1 MAYSV
6 FHFLL
11 ILSSQLDYTSLIC
24 LDFIYLTWF
33 IMFYELQPSRGWAVW
48 LPQTLFSPYSSI
60 TQLLLLLL
68 TCFKE
73 YIYKKQ
79 LNVLPQTAHMSRMLC
94 FVILF
99 DYCWLYA
106 NILIALIS
114 NVLIFVCLDFHV
126 SIYTVTGTFFFSYPW
141 GHHLVMHRLYL
152 SLGVK
157 GAKLMKD
164 IGLQLTT

>member
-1 MAYSV
+1 MSCNPPV
-6 FHFLL
+6 VEPFGSHKLFFLL
-11 ILSSQLDYTSLIC
+11 IL
-24 LDFIYLTWF
+24 
-33 IMFYELQPSRGWAVW
+33 P
-48 LPQTLFSPYSSI
+48 LPNFS
-60 TQLLLLLL
+60 
-68 TCFKE
+68 CFSWHVLKN
-73 YIYKKQ
+73 IYKKQ
-79 LNVLPQTAHMSRMLC
+79 LNVLPRTAHMSRMLC

-114 NVLIFVCLDFHV
+114 DVLIFVCLDFHV

-157 GAKLMKD
+157 GAKLVKD